1 MRRRPRYDR
10 RTEVALPILVFPAL
24 ALAVALWAPVTAEP
38 TESTPETPSAGDTES
53 EPDAPDDSAEP
64 TDEADPA
71 VTDAAP
77 TATDADPTATEEDP
91 TATEEDPAVPDAP
104 TSDDADAG
112 PDGNELDEPTSDT
125 ESEPAEPDPSGDG
138 DDPAPASVSTTGSD
152 GKRKRKGL
160 ARHRFVYTNLTAV
173 RYNPLGLLNE
183 LTIGYRLQLID
194 KNTTLFKESFLKL
207 NFHGYVT
214 PAFGRVGPSIQ
225 FQPLAILNL
234 TATYDG
240 IGYFGSFDL
249 AQGFP
254 SPRSDYSD
262 TAIEQRGQD
271 GLNTATRGRLVTLS
285 ALLQAKVGRVAV
297 RDNAKG
303 YYLDLDLRTDPTTGR
318 QDTVSYS
325 QTLDIL
331 MPNAG
336 WAMTNDADLL
346 YLFDWGLTLGAR
358 YTLTKAFFRDSDFL
372 PGESTDD
379 PIGLTHRVGPAVL
392 YTPKKWAAKAAER
405 HNHSRKRWRKPTA
418 ILLLQWWA
426 KNPNRSGSDVSAG
439 VPYLVLGF
447 RFQGDLTP

>member
-1 MRRRPRYDR
+1 M
-10 RTEVALPILVFPAL
+10 PILVFPAL

-38 TESTPETPSAGDTES
+38 AESPPETPSVGDAES

-64 TDEADPA
+64 TDAADPA
-71 VTDAAP
+71 VTDADP
-77 TATDADPTATEEDP
+77 SATEEGPTATEEG
-91 TATEEDPAVPDAP
+91 PAVPDAP
-104 TSDDADAG
+104 TSDDVDAG
-112 PDGNELDEPTSDT
+112 PDGNDPDAPTSDT
-125 ESEPAEPDPSGDG
+125 TTVEPSAEPDPSGD
-138 DDPAPASVSTTGSD
+138 DPAAASVSTTGSD
-152 GKRKRKGL
+152 GKRKRMGL
-160 ARHRFVYTNLTAV
+160 ARHRFVYSNLTAV

-183 LTIGYRLQLID
+183 LTIGYRLQLIN
-194 KNTTLFKESFLKL
+194 KNTALFKESFLGLK
-207 NFHGYVT
+207 FHGYVT
-214 PAFGRVGPSIQ
+214 PAFGRVGPSIE

-262 TAIEQRGQD
+262 SAIEQRGKD
-271 GLNTATRGRLVTLS
+271 GLNTATKGRLVTLS

-303 YYLDLDLRTDPTTGR
+303 YYLDLDLRKDPTTGR
-318 QDTVSYS
+318 EDTVSYS

-331 MPNAG
+331 MPNGG

-372 PGESTDD
+372 AGESTSD

-418 ILLLQWWA
+418 ILLVQWWA
-426 KNPNRSGSDVSAG
+426 KNPNRTGSDVSAG